1 MNNSLSLHEKMKNM
15 PIKIYFLAVI
25 LLILTGNRAVSQT
38 YEDWISRSF
47 DYMDADSLA
56 EAENCLKE
64 AMRLEPAN
72 PRNGLLFQNLGT
84 IQRRQGKLQEAETSY
99 SCAIALLTD
108 MPSIRVNRA
117 QLYAEME
124 RYDDA
129 IEDYSILLEQE
140 PQNETWLYERALCR
154 LMNQDTVGARLDLEF
169 IDSFNPHSAKS
180 RIGMAIVY
188 KAQGEYAMA
197 ADLYDALIKAN
208 PQSWSLL
215 RDRAEVYYLSNR
227 MGAALEDINESIKRN
242 PQDPM
247 SYVLR
252 AQIRYAKGDK
262 EYARRDLNTAI
273 EKGLPQQIAR
283 QMVEKIK

>member
-1 MNNSLSLHEKMKNM
+1 MVIKNS
-15 PIKIYFLAVI
+15 FLTA
-25 LLILTGNRAVSQT
+25 LLFISIVNYAFSHT
-38 YEDWISRSF
+38 YDEWIALSF
-47 DYMDADSLA
+47 DYMDSDSLA
-56 EAENCLKE
+56 QAENCLKE

-84 IQRRQGKLQEAETSY
+84 LQRRQGKLQDAETSY
-99 SCAIALLTD
+99 SCAIAMLAD
-108 MPSIRVNRA
+108 IPNIRVNRA

-124 RYDDA
+124 RYNDA
-129 IEDYSILLEQE
+129 IDDYSILLEKE
-140 PQNETWLYERALCR
+140 PQNESWLYERALCR
-154 LMNQDTVGARLDLEF
+154 LMGGDTLGARLDLES
-169 IDSFNPHSAKS
+169 IDTFNPHSAKS
-180 RIGMAIVY
+180 RLGMAVVY
-188 KAQGEYAMA
+188 KAEGEYAMA
-197 ADLYDALIKAN
+197 ADLYDALIQAN
-208 PQSWSLL
+208 PSSWSLL

-273 EKGLPQQIAR
+273 EKGLPQQIAL
-283 QMVEKIK
+283 QLVEKIK

>member
-1 MNNSLSLHEKMKNM
+1 MKNM

-38 YEDWISRSF
+38 YEDWITRSF

-242 PQDPM
+242 QQDPM